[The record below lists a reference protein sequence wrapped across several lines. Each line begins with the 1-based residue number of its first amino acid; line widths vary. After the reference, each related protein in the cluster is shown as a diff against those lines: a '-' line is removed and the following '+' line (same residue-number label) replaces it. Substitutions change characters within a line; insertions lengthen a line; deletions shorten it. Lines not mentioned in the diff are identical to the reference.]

1 MTFDVMIWISC
12 ITLLNTSIHYNCL
25 TNPLSKCTVQP
36 VYLDRCEGSVIT
48 DCHIRFAANL
58 VNPLKHYFKCSK
70 NPVWIFVLDH

>member
-1 MTFDVMIWISC
+1 MMIWISC
-12 ITLLNTSIHYNCL
+12 ITLLNSFKHYNCL

-36 VYLDRCEGSVIT
+36 VNWIDVRDCEGSVIT